1 MVTSAA
7 AESGPRAQG
16 YLTGLFALLAPRPG
30 RVEFTF
36 RLALICALTALV
48 TAVYQTPEPA
58 LATYIVFFLN
68 RGDRTTS
75 VIMNIALTVVIT
87 VVIGLVFLVARLVAD
102 DAMWRVVS
110 ITLLSFGLL
119 FL

>member
-16 YLTGLFALLAPRPG
+16 YFTGLFALLAARPG
-30 RVEFTF
+30 RLEFAF

-58 LATYIVFFLN
+58 LAVYIVFFLN
-68 RGDRTTS
+68 RG
-75 VIMNIALTVVIT
+75 
-87 VVIGLVFLVARLVAD
+87 IGPPV
-102 DAMWRVVS
+102 
-110 ITLLSFGLL
+110 
-119 FL
+119 

>member
-16 YLTGLFALLAPRPG
+16 YFTGLFALLADRPV
-30 RVEFTF
+30 RLEFAF

-58 LATYIVFFLN
+58 LAVYMVFFLN

-87 VVIGLVFLVARLVAD
+87 VVIGFVFIVAPLAAD
-102 DAMWRVVS
+102 YA
-110 ITLLSFGLL
+110 
-119 FL
+119 